1 MPAAAL
7 ALALGLILAPAA
19 AADDA
24 ECPQGTERV
33 MTGDP
38 YNPFRC
44 AEKKRHP
51 RSLLNLIGPAAST
64 AAPHCPLGAH
74 PVMTPG
80 MLRPYRCVMGKAR
93 SAEPAPGDADDAPV
107 LVPTEGKSTGRRKSD
122 MSRLTA
128 KSYGRF
134 SVPGEIAFEY
144 PKAWHI
150 TDGWKDSPPAIY
162 IVFDAGRGGKPVS
175 LTVTLAEPGG
185 PGYQNMDLAM
195 LKEREWQDAVLEPGR
210 VKVDGKPTRLLAVK
224 GSSRSA
230 YVDAGGGRYFTLNY
244 SAPGDLYE
252 AYQPAFERLLRTFR
266 AAAR

>member
-7 ALALGLILAPAA
+7 ALLLGLALIPAS
-19 AADDA
+19 AADDI
-24 ECPQGTERV
+24 ECPRGTERV
-33 MTGDP
+33 MTDNP
-38 YNPFRC
+38 YEPFKC
-44 AEKKRHP
+44 VDKKQHP
-51 RSLLNLIGPAAST
+51 LSLSNVAGPRGFPT
-64 AAPHCPLGAH
+64 KPRCPLGSR

-80 MLRPYRCVMGKAR
+80 MLQPYHCVTGKAPM
-93 SAEPAPGDADDAPV
+93 AEPAPDDGGGLPPPV
-107 LVPTEGKSTGRRKSD
+107 LIGDKTTGRRKAVAA
-122 MSRLTA
+122 RLTA

-134 SVPGEIAFEY
+134 SVPGEIAFEF

-150 TDGWKDSPPAIY
+150 TDAWKDSPPAIY

-175 LTVTLAEPGG
+175 LTMTLAEPGG
-185 PGYQNMDLAM
+185 PGYQDMDLAM
-195 LKEREWQDAVLEPGR
+195 LKEREWQDAVPEPGR

-266 AAAR
+266 APAR